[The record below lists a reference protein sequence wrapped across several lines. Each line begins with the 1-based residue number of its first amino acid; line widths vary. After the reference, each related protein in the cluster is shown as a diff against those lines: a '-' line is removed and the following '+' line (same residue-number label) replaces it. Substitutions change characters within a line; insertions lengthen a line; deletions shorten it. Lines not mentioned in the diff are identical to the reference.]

1 MYKHVLFDLDGT
13 LTDPGLGIT
22 NSIMHA
28 LRHFGMEVPAREDL
42 YPFIGP
48 PLYETFIDY
57 YGFSKEKADEGVRV
71 FRENYQVNGLFE
83 NEVYDGIPQVLS
95 ELKNKGY
102 KIHLATSKP
111 ETFAIRILEHFDL
124 IKYFDFVAG
133 STMSSNLSADG
144 GRTTKAEVIRHVLV
158 SNNITDT
165 SEVIMVGD
173 RRHDVIG
180 AAENNIKTI
189 GVLFGYG
196 SREELES
203 NGAAFI
209 AQTPKDILEVIEG
222 A

>member
-28 LRHFGMEVPAREDL
+28 LRHFGMEVPAREEL
-42 YPFIGP
+42 YQFIGP

-57 YGFSKEKADEGVRV
+57 YGFSEEKADEGVRV

-83 NEVYDGIPQVLS
+83 NEVYDGIPQTLS
-95 ELKNKGY
+95 ELKKRGC

-111 ETFAIRILEHFDL
+111 EPFAIRILEHFDL

-133 STMSSNLSADG
+133 STMNTNLGADG
-144 GRTTKAEVIRHVLV
+144 GRTTKAEVIRHVLT

-173 RRHDVIG
+173 RRHDVEG
-180 AAENNIKTI
+180 AAEHNIKTI

-196 SREELES
+196 SRGELES
-203 NGAAFI
+203 SGAAYVVERP
-209 AQTPKDILEVIEG
+209 QEILNYI
-222 A
+222 